1 MHVKTAE
8 CFNSFASFYGEM
20 DKFVIRSKKN
30 SSDFQS
36 VPAVTVSPCS
46 NSEEI
51 VDVHEDFNEP
61 LLTFIVNLSA
71 HSSLLVS
78 DSLSDVIPLSQSHCA
93 CARAVAEASA
103 SKSKQKPYGRRFIP
117 KWTETFSW
125 IEYRIET
132 LKLIKS

>member
-1 MHVKTAE
+1 M
-8 CFNSFASFYGEM
+8 
-20 DKFVIRSKKN
+20 
-30 SSDFQS
+30 
-36 VPAVTVSPCS
+36 
-46 NSEEI
+46 
-51 VDVHEDFNEP
+51 
-61 LLTFIVNLSA
+61 SA

-132 LKLIKS
+132 LKVYCKICTQASKLGLPLQSQM